1 MEFLDDGRITIDLE
15 DGSDKITLN
24 RPKYGAY
31 KRFRLAVLAMSRD
44 TSEALKKAQALDN
57 DEAKEVATME
67 VDELATNRLVDLW
80 SDIARTLGNRPLPE
94 DVDQWPLDL
103 LIGQNVVANTLEHWR
118 TRPLARGEMGNEI
131 PSTP

>member
-15 DGSDKITLN
+15 DGSDKIILG

-67 VDELATNRLVDLW
+67 VDELATKLLVELW
-80 SDIARTLGNRPLPE
+80 KDVTNTLGNRPLPD
-94 DVDQWPLDL
+94 DVDSWPLDL

-118 TRPLARGEMGNEI
+118 TRPLARGEMGNPI